1 MTEEKKQF
9 MKYMIW
15 INLAVGIQNLY
26 YYVHNDSLFN
36 LTIGV
41 GKLNAFLTIAF
52 NFNSQ
57 SLVLNKLIEINI
69 EI

>member
-1 MTEEKKQF
+1 MFEFIVKDRYLSAF
-9 MKYMIW
+9 GFYYNIAN
-15 INLAVGIQNLY
+15 IDDSDNAVNYIYNVKTALRNNY
-26 YYVHNDSLFN
+26 
-36 LTIGV
+36 
-41 GKLNAFLTIAF
+41 FLTIAF